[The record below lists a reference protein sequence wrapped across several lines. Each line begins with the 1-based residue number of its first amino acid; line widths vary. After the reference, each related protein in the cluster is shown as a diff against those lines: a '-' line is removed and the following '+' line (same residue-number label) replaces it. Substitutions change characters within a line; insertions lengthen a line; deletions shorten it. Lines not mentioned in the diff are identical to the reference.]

1 MLRGIF
7 AFIMLVTLVGCTGQ
21 SQTGV
26 NPETPQPIA
35 PSTSVGQVEQTAEL
49 PVTGKSTA
57 ESAPQEQ
64 VMTIQEYPVPADR
77 ILMTS
82 LLLRKVGLCGTPP
95 RLQAN

>member
-1 MLRGIF
+1 MKGGFMLRGIF

-49 PVTGKSTA
+49 PVTGNLQQS
-57 ESAPQEQ
+57 Q
-64 VMTIQEYPVPADR
+64 
-77 ILMTS
+77 
-82 LLLRKVGLCGTPP
+82 
-95 RLQAN
+95 RLKNRS